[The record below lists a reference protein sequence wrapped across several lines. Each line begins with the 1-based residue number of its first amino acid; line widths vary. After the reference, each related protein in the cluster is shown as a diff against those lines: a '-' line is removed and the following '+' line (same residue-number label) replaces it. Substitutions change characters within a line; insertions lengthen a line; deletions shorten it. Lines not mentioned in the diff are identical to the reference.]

1 MLYPG
6 RALGGKTMNAAML
19 KDALS
24 VAEKMLTE
32 VTTVVFVDHGH
43 EEKFILTDGIWIGS
57 TKQFR
62 EKSFVHVV
70 AQFWIRHR
78 YDNKH
83 YYTLS
88 YKEGYHV

>member
-1 MLYPG
+1 
-6 RALGGKTMNAAML
+6 MNATML
-19 KDALS
+19 KDAFS
-24 VAEKMLTE
+24 RAEAMLTD
-32 VTTVVFVDHGH
+32 VTTVVFVEHEH
-43 EEKFILTDGIWIGS
+43 EEKFVLTDGIWIGS

-70 AQFWIRHR
+70 ARFWIRHR
-78 YDNKH
+78 YDNRH

>member
-1 MLYPG
+1 
-6 RALGGKTMNAAML
+6 MNAAML

-43 EEKFILTDGIWIGS
+43 EEKFILTDGIWI
-57 TKQFR
+57 
-62 EKSFVHVV
+62 
-70 AQFWIRHR
+70 RHR
-78 YDNKH
+78 YDNRH